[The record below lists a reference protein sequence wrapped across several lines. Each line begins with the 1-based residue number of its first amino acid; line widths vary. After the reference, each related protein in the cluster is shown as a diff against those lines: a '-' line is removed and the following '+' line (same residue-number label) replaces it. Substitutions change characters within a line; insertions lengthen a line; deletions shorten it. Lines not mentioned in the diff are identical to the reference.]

1 MDLAPLLASIETSRI
16 ATTVGGS
23 TRLLGFVSAIHLLG
37 MTVVAGGALVSS
49 LGLLGVLF
57 PVRPVSKM
65 TTSVEQ
71 GVTFGLPISVGSGLL
86 LFAPRAS
93 AAAENGIFVTKML
106 LLAAA
111 AVFHFTVYRRIV
123 RRVDA
128 PNSLLRTVG
137 AAGLVLWLGVAV
149 AGCAYI
155 LLE

>member
-1 MDLAPLLASIETSRI
+1 MELAPLLASIETSWI

-23 TRLLGFVSAIHLLG
+23 TRVIGFVSAIHLLG
-37 MTVVAGGALVSS
+37 LTVVAGGALVSS
-49 LGLLGVLF
+49 LGLLGALF
-57 PVRPVSKM
+57 PDRPVSKM
-65 TTSVEQ
+65 TTTVEQ
-71 GVTFGLPISVGSGLL
+71 GVTLGLAISVGSGLL

-93 AAAENGIFVTKML
+93 AAADNGIFVTKML

-111 AVFHFTVYRRIV
+111 AVFHFTVYHRVI

-128 PNSLLRTVG
+128 PVLLLRMVG
-137 AAGLVLWLGVAV
+137 ALGFALWFGVAV